1 MTYSTANKLA
11 VIFDYNGTMVF
22 DYEINKQAWL
32 KLAEKLGKLETFNYE
47 QLNGLNNLKTLE
59 VMTGSQDKEYL
70 TKLSEEKEVIY
81 RNIARKS
88 SSYKLV
94 PGLEDLLDN
103 LKENKIPFK
112 IATASI
118 KANVDFYYSY
128 LRLDRW
134 FEREDIVYDTGEYPS
149 KAAMIKEAAKREKV
163 SLNDLVIFDDSLV
176 ALRSIKKLGVKKIY
190 ALNPKGI
197 DIEKEKLADR
207 VIRDYTGITLAE
219 L

>member
-32 KLAEKLGKLETFNYE
+32 KLAEKLGKLDSFNYE
-47 QLNGLNNLKTLE
+47 QLNGLNNVKTLE
-59 VMTGSQDKEYL
+59 VMTGSKDLTYL
-70 TKLSEEKEVIY
+70 NSLSAQKEVIY

-88 SSYKLV
+88 SGYKLV
-94 PGLEDLLDN
+94 VGLEELLDN
-103 LKENKIPFK
+103 LKENKIPLM

-128 LRLDRW
+128 LKLNRW
-134 FEREDIVYDTGEYPS
+134 FEREDIIYDTGEYPS
-149 KAAMIKEAAKREKV
+149 KAAMIQEAVKQTQV
-163 SLNDLVIFDDSLV
+163 SLSDCVIFDDSLV
-176 ALRSIKKLGVKKIY
+176 ALRSIKDLGVKKIY

-207 VIRDYTGITLAE
+207 VIRDYRGITLAD

>member
-32 KLAEKLGKLETFNYE
+32 KLAEKLGKLNSFNYE
-47 QLNGLNNLKTLE
+47 QLNGLNNVKTLE
-59 VMTGSQDKEYL
+59 VMTGNKDLTYL
-70 TKLSEEKEVIY
+70 NSLSAQKEVIY

-88 SSYKLV
+88 SGYKLV
-94 PGLEDLLDN
+94 PGLEELLDN
-103 LKENKIPFK
+103 LKENKIPLM

-128 LRLDRW
+128 LKLNRW
-134 FEREDIVYDTGEYPS
+134 FEREDIIYDTGEYSS
-149 KAAMIKEAAKREKV
+149 KAAMIKEAVKLTKV
-163 SLNDLVIFDDSLV
+163 SLSDCVIFDDSLV
-176 ALRSIKKLGVKKIY
+176 ALRSIKDLGVKKIY

-207 VIRDYTGITLAE
+207 VIRDYKGITLEE

>member
-32 KLAEKLGKLETFNYE
+32 KLAEKLGKLDSFNYE
-47 QLNGLNNLKTLE
+47 QLNGLNNVKTLE
-59 VMTGSQDKEYL
+59 VMTGSDDLEYL
-70 TKLSEEKEVIY
+70 RSLSEEKEVIY
-81 RNIARKS
+81 RSIARKS
-88 SSYKLV
+88 SEYKLV
-94 PGLEDLLDN
+94 PGLEDLLTE
-103 LKENKIPFK
+103 LKENKIPCK

-128 LRLDRW
+128 LRLNRW

-149 KAAMIKEAAKREKV
+149 KAAMIKETVKRAKV
-163 SLNDLVIFDDSLV
+163 SLNDCVIFDDSLV
-176 ALRSIKKLGVKKIY
+176 ALRSIKDLGVKKIY

-207 VIRDYTGITLAE
+207 VIRDYTGITLDQ

>member
-32 KLAEKLGKLETFNYE
+32 KLAEKLGKLDSFNYE
-47 QLNGLNNLKTLE
+47 QLNGLNNVKTLE
-59 VMTGSQDKEYL
+59 VMTGSKDLTYL
-70 TKLSEEKEVIY
+70 NSLSAQKEVIY

-88 SSYKLV
+88 SGYKLV
-94 PGLEDLLDN
+94 PGLEELLDN
-103 LKENKIPFK
+103 LKENKIPLM

-128 LRLDRW
+128 LKLNRW
-134 FEREDIVYDTGEYPS
+134 FEREDIIYDTGEYPS
-149 KAAMIKEAAKREKV
+149 KAAMIQEAVKQTQV
-163 SLNDLVIFDDSLV
+163 SLPDCVIFDDSLV
-176 ALRSIKKLGVKKIY
+176 ALRSIKDLGVKKIY

-207 VIRDYTGITLAE
+207 VIRDYRGITLAE